1 MKEVIVVGNAV
12 VEQIEKYL
20 VVIALLYSSSYEER
34 SKLGMRYSS
43 GRRSVSYCTRI
54 VKSSYGGLVSVI
66 GYAIEHPP
74 L

>member
-1 MKEVIVVGNAV
+1 MDEGNAV
-12 VEQIEKYL
+12 VEQSEKYL
-20 VVIALLYSSSYEER
+20 VVTALLYSSSYEDK

-54 VKSSYGGLVSVI
+54 VKSSYGGLVRVI
-66 GYAIEHPP
+66 GCAKEHPP